1 VLRDSRPLSAKGVY
15 LDDAGRVLLCLNWRD
30 EWELPGGRPAPGENL
45 EACVAHEVREE
56 TGLIVVA
63 DEMLSR
69 YMFEVEPGHWI
80 NIVTGCSLVGGQTVA
95 ASDEHQTV
103 AFIDVREPEG
113 RPLPDGATGRRSRP
127 GDHGDPPRYANRSRL
142 PTSRN
147 RVSVRSAFL
156 I

>member
-1 VLRDSRPLSAKGVY
+1 MLRDSRPLSAKGVY

-80 NIVTGCSLVGGQTVA
+80 NIVTYGCSLVGGQTVA
-95 ASDEHQTV
+95 GVTSIRPSRLSMPGSPRA
-103 AFIDVREPEG
+103 VRSP
-113 RPLPDGATGRRSRP
+113 TGP
-127 GDHGDPPRYANRSRL
+127 PAGDHGLATTVTHRGTPIGAAYQRAGIG
-142 PTSRN
+142 
-147 RVSVRSAFL
+147 SVFAQPS
-156 I
+156 